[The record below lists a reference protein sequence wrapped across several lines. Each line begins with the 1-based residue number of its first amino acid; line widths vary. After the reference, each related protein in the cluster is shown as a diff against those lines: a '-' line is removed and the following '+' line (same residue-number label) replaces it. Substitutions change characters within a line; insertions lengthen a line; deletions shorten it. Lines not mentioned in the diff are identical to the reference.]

1 MQGRPKAGKPGRL
14 RSATLRFTTQS
25 RARNKR
31 GATSA
36 SLECDRA
43 RRWARA
49 AMHKKGRHERT
60 HETEPCRGLP
70 PRPTQAPRPLPG
82 ATSKA
87 RAKLPRWS
95 RCAKLLEEAAPA
107 TTERKE
113 ETKKEAQDKMPARE
127 PIRMRRAK
135 TWDVEVENAYR
146 FQCAGW
152 RSAEEYAQG
161 EYGDE
166 ISWFS
171 DSGLV
176 EKVQNRQGLF
186 MYFKRSLSVSA
197 TLPRWRRAARSPR
210 RRGAGVAV
218 AAAARRQ
225 PSRRLFVAIERENHG
240 ACRENRLQ

>member
-1 MQGRPKAGKPGRL
+1 M
-14 RSATLRFTTQS
+14 
-25 RARNKR
+25 
-31 GATSA
+31 
-36 SLECDRA
+36 C
-43 RRWARA
+43 A
-49 AMHKKGRHERT
+49 A
-60 HETEPCRGLP
+60 
-70 PRPTQAPRPLPG
+70 
-82 ATSKA
+82 
-87 RAKLPRWS
+87 AK
-95 RCAKLLEEAAPA
+95 AAPA

-113 ETKKEAQDKMPARE
+113 ETKEEGKQDAKHKMPARE

-166 ISWFS
+166 ISWFG

-197 TLPRWRRAARSPR
+197 TLPR
-210 RRGAGVAV
+210 
-218 AAAARRQ
+218 
-225 PSRRLFVAIERENHG
+225 
-240 ACRENRLQ
+240 